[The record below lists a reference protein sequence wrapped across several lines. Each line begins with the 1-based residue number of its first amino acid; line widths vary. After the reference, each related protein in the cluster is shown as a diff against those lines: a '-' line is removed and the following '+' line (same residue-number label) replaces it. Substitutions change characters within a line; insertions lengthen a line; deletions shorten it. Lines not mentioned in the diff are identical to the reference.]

1 MVKEY
6 WLVVADGRNVCLG
19 IDDDVIYWD
28 GDSSLTRIPL
38 FKDRKEAQNFSRR
51 AKRRLEATWVKTL
64 RAKVL

>member
-19 IDDDVIYWD
+19 TDDGEIYWD
-28 GDSSLTRIPL
+28 GSSSMTRIPL
-38 FKDRKEAQNFSRR
+38 FNDRKEAQKFSRR